1 MSALAPQMRPRP
13 LLAACGL
20 LLLLTL
26 GGCTGANDEAPTDAV
41 DTDITSCVP
50 VPLPEEATLPSGV
63 ADALQEALE
72 AALQANGAPGAAV
85 AVRVPGQ
92 GVWVGVSGLEEVA
105 TQTPM
110 DDGFALAWGSITKTA
125 VAALFLRLADAGEVS
140 LDDTVDT
147 WFADLPGAETIR
159 IRDLLAHT
167 SGLHNFT
174 AMPAFFQMLAA
185 QDATGW
191 TPRGIVELAA
201 DEGLDFEPGTGWSYS
216 NTNFHALGLIAEA
229 VTGDPLSRVL
239 QDRVREPAGLGRTW
253 LRGFEDPSVCA
264 PLATGHLGGE
274 PAFPL
279 DPAWQWAAG
288 GFFSDVRDLLRWGLV
303 LFEDP
308 AFTSVIDRM
317 AVPAAIAGRD
327 DPAPYG
333 MGLYLSSNAC
343 GPIRGH
349 TGSTMGYQSD
359 LFRTDDGIVVAV
371 LQNDFVREATSI
383 AEGLC
388 VAARSEILP

>member
-1 MSALAPQMRPRP
+1 MRLHP
-13 LLAACGL
+13 LLATCAWLPL
-20 LLLLTL
+20 LAV
-26 GGCTGANDEAPTDAV
+26 GGCTGTGDEVPTDAV

-50 VPLPEEATLPSGV
+50 VPLSEEATLP
-63 ADALQEALE
+63 AATAEALQAALE

-92 GVWVGVSGLEEVA
+92 GVWVGVAGLEEVA

-125 VAALFLRLADAGEVS
+125 VAALFLRLEDEGAVS
-140 LDDTVDT
+140 LDDTVDG
-147 WFADLPGAETIR
+147 WFPELPGAAQIHL
-159 IRDLLAHT
+159 RDLLSHT
-167 SGLHNFT
+167 SGLRNFT

-201 DEGLDFEPGTGWSYS
+201 DEGLDFEPGTDWSYS
-216 NTNFHALGLIAEA
+216 NTNFHVLGLIAEA
-229 VTGDPLSRVL
+229 VTGDTLPRALHV
-239 QDRVREPAGLGRTW
+239 RVRDPAGLSRTW
-253 LRGFEDPSVCA
+253 LRGFQDPSVCA
-264 PLATGHLGGE
+264 PVATGHLGSD

-308 AFTSVIDRM
+308 AFRSVIDRM
-317 AVPAAIAGRD
+317 AVPATIPGRD
-327 DPAPYG
+327 APAPYG

-359 LFRTDDGIVVAV
+359 LFVTDDGIVVAV

-383 AEGLC
+383 AEALC
-388 VAARSEILP
+388 VTARHEVLP